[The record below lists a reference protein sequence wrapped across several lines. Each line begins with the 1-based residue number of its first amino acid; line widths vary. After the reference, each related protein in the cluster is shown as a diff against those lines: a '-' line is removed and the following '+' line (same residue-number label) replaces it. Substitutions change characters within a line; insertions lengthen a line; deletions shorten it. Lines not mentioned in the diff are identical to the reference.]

1 MGNDA
6 ARGGSM
12 QAGAAAQNGIAG
24 YGGGAMPLGVSGA
37 WAEEGV
43 AVAME
48 AGHGAG
54 RYALRVWDPQQEGT
68 LAEEDVRQLWERTR
82 QEGLH
87 ETVFYDGGV
96 TCASDF
102 VQLVAPGRA
111 WLYRIDRAGGG
122 AGADG
127 VGAADTVAYCW
138 CNGFMGR
145 VACIH
150 FCIFREGWAESV
162 AIGRM
167 ATQFLLQCA
176 GGDGE
181 PLLHALVGVT
191 PAPYRHALALVDALG
206 FRRVGR
212 IPGAAVL
219 VRRGG
224 RRVVE
229 GVVSVLTR

>member
-1 MGNDA
+1 
-6 ARGGSM
+6 M
-12 QAGAAAQNGIAG
+12 QAGVAG
-24 YGGGAMPLGVSGA
+24 LGGADGHGGGAMSRAAAGA
-37 WAEEGV
+37 RA
-43 AVAME
+43 AVA
-48 AGHGAG
+48 ATLGHGAG
-54 RYALRVWDPQQEGT
+54 RYVLRVWNPQQEGT
-68 LAEEDVRQLWERTR
+68 LAEADVRQLWDRTR

-87 ETVFYDGGV
+87 DTVFYDGGV
-96 TCASDF
+96 TCARDF

-111 WLYRIDRAGGG
+111 WLYRIDRVGGV
-122 AGADG
+122 AG
-127 VGAADTVAYCW
+127 VGGVDVPDTVAYCW

-145 VACIH
+145 IACIH
-150 FCIFREGWAESV
+150 FCIFRDGWAESV

-167 ATQFLLQCA
+167 ATQFLLESVGQD
-176 GGDGE
+176 GD
-181 PLLHALVGVT
+181 PLLHSLVGVT

-224 RRVVE
+224 RRVVD

>member
-1 MGNDA
+1 
-6 ARGGSM
+6 M
-12 QAGAAAQNGIAG
+12 QAGVAGLGGVDG
-24 YGGGAMPLGVSGA
+24 YGGGAMPWASDGA
-37 WAEEGV
+37 RAAE
-43 AVAME
+43 AA
-48 AGHGAG
+48 AGGHDAG
-54 RYALRVWDPQQEGT
+54 SYVLRVWNPLQEGT
-68 LAEEDVRQLWERTR
+68 LDEEDVRQLWERTR

-111 WLYRIDRAGGG
+111 WLYRIDRCGCAAGVWGT
-122 AGADG
+122 
-127 VGAADTVAYCW
+127 VSDTVAYCW

-150 FCIFREGWAESV
+150 FCIFRDGWAESV
-162 AIGRM
+162 AIGHM
-167 ATQFLLQCA
+167 ATQFLLQCVEQ
-176 GGDGE
+176 DGA

-224 RRVVE
+224 RRVVD